1 VFLLDDIVAL
11 GRWDDVL
18 VIDVSQARD
27 LPDHGSVTAQLIGVD
42 DLWDV
47 IFTQQPCQEGL

>member
-1 VFLLDDIVAL
+1 M
-11 GRWDDVL
+11 L

-27 LPDHGSVTAQLIGVD
+27 LPDHGSITAQLIGVD

-47 IFTQQPCQEGL
+47 IFTQQPCQEGLCRLSVSVSLEHDVEH